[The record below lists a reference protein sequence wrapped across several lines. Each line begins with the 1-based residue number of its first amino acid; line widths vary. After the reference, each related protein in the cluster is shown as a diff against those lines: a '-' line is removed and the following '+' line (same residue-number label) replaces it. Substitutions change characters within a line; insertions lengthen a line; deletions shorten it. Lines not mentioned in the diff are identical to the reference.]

1 MKIRL
6 QCACAAASLGLLLA
20 TSLCWSQPYPN
31 KPVRIIVPYPP
42 GGGVD
47 GIARPLADK
56 LSRAWNQPA
65 VVENRAGAGTI
76 LATELVAKATP
87 DGYTLLLT
95 SDSTITSNPF
105 VYAKLT
111 YDAVKDL
118 APVSLLAV
126 VPQMV
131 IAHPSVAARS
141 LKELIA
147 LAKSNPGALN
157 YGSYGIGSQPQL
169 VYESLKA
176 IAGAD
181 FNHVPYKG
189 FAPAIQAVVAG
200 EVQLTMGSVALTRG
214 LIGAGKLRPLA
225 IARPE
230 REPTMPDVPTMKEVG
245 FPSIDPLTWFGLFAP
260 GATPQALIARINADV
275 TAAFGDKEFLDRNVL
290 QKGMD
295 SGVGSPEKFAEFIRL
310 DMANKGAMIKNAKI
324 ELQ

>member
-1 MKIRL
+1 MNVRAHIL
-6 QCACAAASLGLLLA
+6 ALTLAALLA
-20 TSLCWSQPYPN
+20 PQSSVAQQYPS

-56 LSRAWNQPA
+56 LGRAWNQSA

-131 IAHPSVAARS
+131 VAHPSVAAKT

-147 LAKSNPGALN
+147 LAKSNPAALN

-169 VYESLKA
+169 VYESLKVL
-176 IAGAD
+176 AGVE

-214 LIGAGKLRPLA
+214 LIAAGKLRPLA
-225 IARPE
+225 IARAE
-230 REPTMPDVPTMKEVG
+230 REPTMSDVPTMKEAG
-245 FPSIDPLTWFGLFAP
+245 FPTIDPLTWFGLFAP
-260 GATPQALIARINADV
+260 SATPRAVVVKLNADI
-275 TAAFGDKEFLDRNVL
+275 TAAFSDKEFLDRNIQ
-290 QKGMD
+290 QKGFD
-295 SGVGSPEKFAEFIRL
+295 SGVGPPEKFAEFIRV
-310 DMANKGAMIKNAKI
+310 DMANKGAMIKNARI

>member
-1 MKIRL
+1 MKLRAGHIV
-6 QCACAAASLGLLLA
+6 AAAMAASLLSVGA
-20 TSLCWSQPYPN
+20 VAQQYPS

-47 GIARPLADK
+47 GIARPVADR
-56 LSRAWNQPA
+56 LSRTWNQPA

-76 LATELVAKATP
+76 LGTELVTKAAP

-95 SDSTITSNPF
+95 SDSTITANPF

-111 YDAVKDL
+111 YDPVKDL
-118 APVSLLAV
+118 VPVSLLAV

-131 IAHPSVAARS
+131 VVHPSVPARS
-141 LKELIA
+141 LSELIA
-147 LAKSNPGALN
+147 LAKAKPGSLH

-176 IAGAD
+176 VAGAE

-189 FAPAIQAVVAG
+189 FAPAFQAVVAG
-200 EVQLTMGSVALTRG
+200 EVHATMGSVALTRG
-214 LIGAGKLRPLA
+214 FITAGKVRPLA

-230 REPTMPDVPTMKEVG
+230 REPTMPDVPTFKEAG
-245 FPSIDPLTWFGLFAP
+245 FASVDPLTWFGLFST
-260 GATPQALIARINADV
+260 GGTPRAVVTRLNSDVNAVFAD
-275 TAAFGDKEFLDRNVL
+275 AEFLSRNIT
-290 QKGMD
+290 QRGFD
-295 SGVGSPEKFAEFIRL
+295 SGVGPPEKFAEFIRV
-310 DMANKGAMIKNAKI
+310 DMANKQAMIRNAKI